1 MIRHILVGYDGSEP
15 AAKAFDYGLELAL
28 KYEAQLRVLAVARPP
43 EFGDDVELEAEL
55 ESAEEHFRAQFKEM
69 QQRAAARRLAARFEI
84 VVGHPAEC
92 IVKFAEKNHID
103 LIALGSRGRNRFQRW
118 VLGSVSQRVTAYAHC
133 PVTVVR

>member
-15 AAKAFDYGLELAL
+15 AAKAFDYGLDLAM
-28 KYEAQLRVLAVARPP
+28 KYQAKLTVLAVARPP
-43 EFGDDVELEAEL
+43 DFGDDVELEAEL

-69 QQRAAARRLAARFEI
+69 DQRAAERHLTVRFE
-84 VVGHPAEC
+84 VLVGHPAER
-92 IVKFAEKNHID
+92 IVEFAEKNHID
-103 LIALGSRGRNRFQRW
+103 FIALGSRGRNRFQRW